1 MSEQNKL
8 GASKHSTRRNGLRY
22 CKQSDEGQ
30 ITQPCYAVSYLSHRE
45 PKALCTAHLTQHSP
59 GLGPGGGGRT
69 ALQQPSAWDTRA
81 FPNAPGRLCTA
92 PDTCKSFVSA
102 AFLLAYGL
110 SNRQERIQSTSARN
124 RNYEK
129 TLGEFLRLELSPQGS
144 LF

>member
-22 CKQSDEGQ
+22 WKQSEEGQ

-69 ALQQPSAWDTRA
+69 ALQQHSAWDTRA
-81 FPNAPGRLCTA
+81 FPNAPRTA
-92 PDTCKSFVSA
+92 LHSSGHLQVICVGCVPIGVWPF
-102 AFLLAYGL
+102 
-110 SNRQERIQSTSARN
+110 
-124 RNYEK
+124 
-129 TLGEFLRLELSPQGS
+129 
-144 LF
+144 